1 MSPKGCDKAN
11 HTAPVPIWFHVKL
24 FLIFG
29 IVSHK
34 GIRLLIQD
42 SALSLADD
50 MQFTYARTSDFNV
63 MRDKRY
69 PFITL
74 DPLSS
79 VPVYTDN
86 NVSNFMKTWQV
97 EMAFYQLDNLASI
110 QEEYALILD
119 EMDGYVD
126 NFINKLNFYS
136 ESQQITS
143 NEIVITNIV
152 QTPFIKATADIL
164 TGYLLSFRVQ
174 VNDQFNYCGLGC

>member
-1 MSPKGCDKAN
+1 M
-11 HTAPVPIWFHVKL
+11 
-24 FLIFG
+24 
-29 IVSHK
+29 SHK

-42 SALSLADD
+42 AAQSLGDD
-50 MQFTYARTSDFNV
+50 IQFTYARPSDFNV

-79 VPVYTDN
+79 VPVYADN
-86 NVSNFMKTWQV
+86 NVSNYMKTWQAQ
-97 EMAFYQLDNLASI
+97 MAFYQLDQEASS
-110 QEEYALILD
+110 QEQYALILD

-136 ESQQITS
+136 ESQTINS
-143 NEIVITNIV
+143 NQIVITNIV

-164 TGYLLSFRVQ
+164 TGYILAFRLQ

>member
-1 MSPKGCDKAN
+1 
-11 HTAPVPIWFHVKL
+11 
-24 FLIFG
+24 
-29 IVSHK
+29 
-34 GIRLLIQD
+34 
-42 SALSLADD
+42 
-50 MQFTYARTSDFNV
+50 
-63 MRDKRY
+63 
-69 PFITL
+69 
-74 DPLSS
+74 
-79 VPVYTDN
+79 
-86 NVSNFMKTWQV
+86 MKTWQV

>member
-1 MSPKGCDKAN
+1 M
-11 HTAPVPIWFHVKL
+11 
-24 FLIFG
+24 
-29 IVSHK
+29 SHK

-42 SALSLADD
+42 TAQSLGDD
-50 MQFTYARTSDFNV
+50 IQFTYSRTSDFNV

-79 VPVYTDN
+79 VPVYADN
-86 NVSNFMKTWQV
+86 NVSNYMKTWQLN
-97 EMAFYQLDNLASI
+97 MAFYQLDQEASS
-110 QEEYALILD
+110 QEQYALILD

-126 NFINKLNFYS
+126 NFINKLNQYS

-143 NEIVITNIV
+143 NEIVITNIT
-152 QTPFIKATADIL
+152 QTPFIKATGDIL
-164 TGYLLSFRVQ
+164 TGYILAFRLQ

>member
-1 MSPKGCDKAN
+1 M
-11 HTAPVPIWFHVKL
+11 
-24 FLIFG
+24 
-29 IVSHK
+29 SHK

-42 SALSLADD
+42 AAQSLGDD
-50 MQFTYARTSDFNV
+50 IQFTYARSSDFNV

-79 VPVYTDN
+79 VPVYADN
-86 NVSNFMKTWQV
+86 NVSNYMKTWQAQ
-97 EMAFYQLDNLASI
+97 MAFYQLDQEASS
-110 QEEYALILD
+110 QEQYALILD

-136 ESQQITS
+136 DSQTINS
-143 NEIVITNIV
+143 NQIVITNIT

-164 TGYLLSFRVQ
+164 TGYILAFRLQ